1 MHVPHLDGV
10 LNSNIKLKNTPK
22 IFFPLLFVLF
32 FIGATTVLHAQDQP
46 NIILIMCDYM
56 GYADTEPFGSH
67 DIKTPSISKL
77 AEQGV
82 KYTNFYSAAPVCSPA
97 RGAILTGLYPFHNGI
112 ETNMG
117 KSHEG
122 LTSKFPSIASKLK
135 KQGYRTAF
143 IGKWHL
149 GYSEEASAN
158 ANGFDHYFG
167 FNDWSID
174 YYSHKTHSGSSLYKN
189 DRPIEVEGY
198 ITNVFTDNAIEFIN
212 EQPSK
217 PFFLSLF
224 YNAPLPPLQVP
235 GKPKDIRDKTT
246 WHNNTREDYVKVVE
260 NVDENIGRILEDLKK
275 KGLFENTIVVFT
287 YDHGGKD
294 YVNHGELFHG
304 FATLWEG
311 GIRVPLIIRHPL
323 EKKPNT
329 IDSRLAINMDVTAT
343 LLNAASV
350 PIEDLDG
357 VDLLSNEIDIE
368 RELHWK
374 FRSQSAIRQGKW
386 KLIYDA
392 SSKLLFNLDED
403 PSERY
408 DVGYKFP
415 SVKDNLIDKLELWK
429 KEIKN

>member
-1 MHVPHLDGV
+1 MH
-10 LNSNIKLKNTPK
+10 K
-22 IFFPLLFVLF
+22 IIYPFLIIIIFVS
-32 FIGATTVLHAQDQP
+32 ATNAIRAQDQP

-56 GYADTEPFGSH
+56 GYADTEPFGSTE
-67 DIKTPSISKL
+67 INTPAISKL
-77 AEQGV
+77 AAEGV

-97 RGAILTGLYPFHNGI
+97 RAAILTGLYPYNNGV
-112 ETNMG
+112 ETNVG
-117 KSHEG
+117 KSHIG
-122 LTSKFPSIASKLK
+122 LTSKTPSLAIKLK
-135 KQGYRTAF
+135 EQGYRTAF

-149 GYSEEASAN
+149 GYSKESSPK

-174 YYSHKTHSGSSLYKN
+174 YYSHKTFNGSSLYKN

-198 ITNVFTDNAIEFIN
+198 ITNVFTDDAIEFIN
-212 EQPSK
+212 EQPTK

-235 GKPKDIRDKTT
+235 GNPEDIRDKTT
-246 WHNNTREDYVKVVE
+246 WSNNTREDYIKVIE
-260 NVDENIGRILEDLKK
+260 NVDENIGRILDELKNN
-275 KGLFENTIVVFT
+275 GLLESTIFVFT

-294 YVNHGELFHG
+294 YVDHGKLSHG

-323 EKKPNT
+323 EKKPNSLNT
-329 IDSRLAINMDVTAT
+329 RLAINMDVAAT
-343 LLNAASV
+343 LLNAAHI
-350 PIEDLDG
+350 PIDDLDG
-357 VDLLSNEIDIE
+357 VDLMSNKIDVE
-368 RELHWK
+368 RSLYWK
-374 FRSQSAIRQGKW
+374 FRSQFAIRQGKW

-403 PSERY
+403 PSERF

-415 SVKDNLIDKLELWK
+415 SVRDSLINKLEFE
-429 KEIKN
+429 KEVIKN